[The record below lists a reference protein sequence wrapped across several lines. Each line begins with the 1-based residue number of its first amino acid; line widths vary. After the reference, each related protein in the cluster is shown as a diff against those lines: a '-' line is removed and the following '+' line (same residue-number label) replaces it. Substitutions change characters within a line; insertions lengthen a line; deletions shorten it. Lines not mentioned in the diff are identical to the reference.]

1 MFKNKINLKG
11 RGKKAL
17 KISFALVF
25 SALFLTFGFSFVR
38 APPEDGVRYTVI
50 VDLPDELILDK
61 TYTMKVNCTNVGT
74 MPYGVWAEI
83 TIHGPEEDFNNRDIF
98 IVWTTYDDEGNLL
111 TQFTLGRD
119 GIEQFTGEETITWT
133 GTRTLIMPG
142 DYHIHML
149 NVTVLGSAPL
159 GNYKAVVTVW
169 GEETPIEA
177 QVKINPETLNV
188 KSRGQWITAYIFL
201 PEPYKPEDIGVSS
214 VKLLYNDDSVQAAW
228 GNVEDGCLMVKFS
241 RSEVVEMLGDKKGP
255 VELRVTGLVNGIEF
269 YGTDTIIIIAP

>member
-11 RGKKAL
+11 QGKNAL
-17 KISFALVF
+17 KISFALIF
-25 SALFLTFGFSFVR
+25 SALFLTLALFFVT
-38 APPEDGVRYTVI
+38 ATPEDGVQYTVI
-50 VDLPDELILDK
+50 EDLPNELELDK
-61 TYTMKVNCTNVGT
+61 TYTMKVNCTNVDT
-74 MPYGVWAEI
+74 MPYEVWAEI
-83 TIHGPEEDFNNRDIF
+83 TITGPDDFNNRDIF
-98 IVWTTYDDEGNLL
+98 IVWTTYDDEENLL

-119 GIEQFTGEETITWT
+119 GTQQFTGKDTITWT
-133 GTRTLIMPG
+133 GTRTLMMPG

-177 QVKINPETLNV
+177 QVKITPETLNV
-188 KSRGQWITAYIFL
+188 KSRGRWITAYIFL

-214 VKLLYNDDSVQAAW
+214 VKLLYNDDSVQVAW

-241 RSEVVEMLGDKKGP
+241 RSEVTKMLGDKKGP
-255 VELRVTGLVNGIEF
+255 VELTVTGLVNGVEF
-269 YGTDTIIIIAP
+269 YGTDTITIIGP